1 MWWSHLWSLEMKSD
15 VPLKCARL
23 SGPEITILLIS
34 LWTLISLPA
43 CSNET
48 NEHTVKIMLV
58 ILQCGFPAKFVFCF
72 VLKYSCAR
80 ARAHTHTHTHT
91 HTHPCLLGTSSGLFT
106 RHLQNQIYIFPHLF
120 LLHVTPLPQLLPLL
134 FVIIITPEIYYCF
147 YPQILQK
154 SLDWVGNLPRVMQS
168 QG

>member
-1 MWWSHLWSLEMKSD
+1 MKSD

-72 VLKYSCAR
+72 VLKYSCVCVR
-80 ARAHTHTHTHT
+80 AHAHTHTHTHT

-106 RHLQNQIYIFPHLF
+106 RHLQNQIYIFPRLF
-120 LLHVTPLPQLLPLL
+120 LLHVTPATTAATLIRNHHNSRDILL
-134 FVIIITPEIYYCF
+134 FLSPNFTEEF
-147 YPQILQK
+147 RL
-154 SLDWVGNLPRVMQS
+154 GR
-168 QG
+168 

>member
-1 MWWSHLWSLEMKSD
+1 MKSD

-72 VLKYSCAR
+72 VLKYSCACVR
-80 ARAHTHTHTHT
+80 ARARARTHTHPHAHTHTHTYT
-91 HTHPCLLGTSSGLFT
+91 PACLV
-106 RHLQNQIYIFPHLF
+106 P
-120 LLHVTPLPQLLPLL
+120 PLL
-134 FVIIITPEIYYCF
+134 LWVIYKASPKPNLYFSLPIPITCNTCHNCCHPIRNHHNSRD
-147 YPQILQK
+147 ILMFL
-154 SLDWVGNLPRVMQS
+154 SPNFTEEFRLGR
-168 QG
+168 

>member
-1 MWWSHLWSLEMKSD
+1 MKSD

-80 ARAHTHTHTHT
+80 ARTHTHTHTHT
-91 HTHPCLLGTSSGLFT
+91 HTPLPAWYLLWV
-106 RHLQNQIYIFPHLF
+106 IYKASPKPNLYFSPPIPITCNTTATTAATLIRNHHNSRDILLF
-120 LLHVTPLPQLLPLL
+120 LSPNFTEEFRL
-134 FVIIITPEIYYCF
+134 
-147 YPQILQK
+147 
-154 SLDWVGNLPRVMQS
+154 GR
-168 QG
+168 

>member
-1 MWWSHLWSLEMKSD
+1 MKSD

-58 ILQCGFPAKFVFCF
+58 ILQCSFPAKFVFCF
-72 VLKYSCAR
+72 VLKYSCACVHAR
-80 ARAHTHTHTHT
+80 ARARTHTHTHT
-91 HTHPCLLGTSSGLFT
+91 HTHIPLPAWYLLCSSGLFT
-106 RHLQNQIYIFPHLF
+106 RHLQNQIYIFPCLF
-120 LLHVTPLPQLLPLL
+120 LLHVTPATTAATLIRNHHNSRDILL
-134 FVIIITPEIYYCF
+134 FLSPNFTEEF
-147 YPQILQK
+147 RL
-154 SLDWVGNLPRVMQS
+154 GR
-168 QG
+168 

>member
-1 MWWSHLWSLEMKSD
+1 MKSD

-72 VLKYSCAR
+72 VLKYSCVCVR
-80 ARAHTHTHTHT
+80 AHAHTHTHTHT

-106 RHLQNQIYIFPHLF
+106 RHLQNQIYIFPCLF
-120 LLHVTPLPQLLPLL
+120 LLHVTPATTAATLIRNHHNSRDILL
-134 FVIIITPEIYYCF
+134 FLSPNFTEEF
-147 YPQILQK
+147 RL
-154 SLDWVGNLPRVMQS
+154 GR
-168 QG
+168 